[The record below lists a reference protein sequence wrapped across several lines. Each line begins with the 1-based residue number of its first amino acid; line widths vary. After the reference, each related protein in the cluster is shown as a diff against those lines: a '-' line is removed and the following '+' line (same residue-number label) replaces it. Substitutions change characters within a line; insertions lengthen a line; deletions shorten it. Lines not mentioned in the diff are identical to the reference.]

1 MRNRFDRQLLK
12 LNQEMIDMGSLCEEM
27 ITAAA
32 KIVATRDKELMD
44 DIVTMEEEINQKE
57 RDIERICMKLL
68 MQQQPV
74 ANDLRVISAAMKM
87 VSDMERIG
95 DQACD
100 ITGIVKKDAEVL
112 TIRENTHL
120 DKMAKATIS
129 MVSKSIQSFIK
140 QNLVIAHEVIEQDDI
155 VDELFNRVKKE
166 TISLIH
172 EDPGTYT
179 LQSTGFDACGFEN
192 GSEFLKALSD
202 GEKPE
207 LVLLD
212 IMLPGE
218 DGISILG
225 KLRKK
230 SATRDLP
237 IIMMTA
243 KGTEYDKVLG
253 LDSGADDYITKPFG
267 MMELVSRVK
276 AVLRRSSRNEK
287 KDEIIVGQLKIYPN
301 KHKVKSCGNEVTLTN
316 KEFKLLCLLVESKGN
331 VLNRDQLLTNIWGY
345 DFDGE
350 TRTVDVHIR
359 SLRQKLGEC
368 GKLIETVRGIGYRI
382 GGNES

>member
-1 MRNRFDRQLLK
+1 
-12 LNQEMIDMGSLCEEM
+12 MIDMGSLCEEM

-57 RDIERICMKLL
+57 RDIER
-68 MQQQPV
+68 
-74 ANDLRVISAAMKM
+74 ISAAMKM

-172 EDPGTYT
+172 EDPGKGEECVAIVMIAKY
-179 LQSTGFDACGFEN
+179 FE
-192 GSEFLKALSD
+192 
-202 GEKPE
+202 
-207 LVLLD
+207 
-212 IMLPGE
+212 
-218 DGISILG
+218 
-225 KLRKK
+225 
-230 SATRDLP
+230 
-237 IIMMTA
+237 
-243 KGTEYDKVLG
+243 
-253 LDSGADDYITKPFG
+253 
-267 MMELVSRVK
+267 
-276 AVLRRSSRNEK
+276 
-287 KDEIIVGQLKIYPN
+287 
-301 KHKVKSCGNEVTLTN
+301 
-316 KEFKLLCLLVESKGN
+316 
-331 VLNRDQLLTNIWGY
+331 
-345 DFDGE
+345 
-350 TRTVDVHIR
+350 
-359 SLRQKLGEC
+359 
-368 GKLIETVRGIGYRI
+368 RI
-382 GGNES
+382 GDHASNIAEWVEFAITGEYKGGNL

>member
-1 MRNRFDRQLLK
+1 MRNRFDRQLLR

-57 RDIERICMKLL
+57 RDIERL

-74 ANDLRVISAAMKM
+74 ASDLRVISAAMKM

-140 QNLVIAHEVIEQDDI
+140 QNLVIAHEVIEQDDT

-172 EDPGTYT
+172 EDPGKGEECVAIVMIAKY
-179 LQSTGFDACGFEN
+179 FE
-192 GSEFLKALSD
+192 
-202 GEKPE
+202 
-207 LVLLD
+207 
-212 IMLPGE
+212 
-218 DGISILG
+218 
-225 KLRKK
+225 
-230 SATRDLP
+230 
-237 IIMMTA
+237 
-243 KGTEYDKVLG
+243 
-253 LDSGADDYITKPFG
+253 
-267 MMELVSRVK
+267 
-276 AVLRRSSRNEK
+276 
-287 KDEIIVGQLKIYPN
+287 
-301 KHKVKSCGNEVTLTN
+301 
-316 KEFKLLCLLVESKGN
+316 
-331 VLNRDQLLTNIWGY
+331 
-345 DFDGE
+345 
-350 TRTVDVHIR
+350 
-359 SLRQKLGEC
+359 
-368 GKLIETVRGIGYRI
+368 RI
-382 GGNES
+382 GDHASNIAEWVEFAITGEYKGGSL